1 MPEHPAEHPVSI
13 RPVTARSVWLTDY
26 GFFIIVLLVIGPII
40 ALIGL
45 ARSGTGNELARDG
58 VWTTGMVIS
67 RFVHNPQPNTR
78 VYNVNYAFTPA
89 EGAEQRGEMRV
100 DRSLYTLLEP
110 GSPVEIRYLPRDP
123 GINELRGASQAGAGW
138 QTLLTGLVL
147 TLAGLGLLV
156 WRWPVL
162 ASKLRAIRH
171 PAEPALVT
179 AREERR
185 RWYDTDPSVVLT
197 WRDAAGQEGQT
208 MAVSQSRA
216 LEIGSAIR
224 LRRDPRSGCAWWE
237 GELR

>member
-1 MPEHPAEHPVSI
+1 MTEQPIST
-13 RPVTARSVWLTDY
+13 RPVTARSVWLTDF
-26 GFFIIVLLVIGPII
+26 GFFIILLLVIGPII

-45 ARSGTGNELARDG
+45 ARSSTGNELARDG
-58 VWTTGMVIS
+58 VWTTGQVIS

-89 EGAEQRGEMRV
+89 EGAEQSGEMRV
-100 DRSLYTLLEP
+100 GRSLYTLLEP

-123 GINELRGASQAGAGW
+123 GINELRGASQAGAGR

-147 TLAGLGLLV
+147 TLAGLGLLI

-162 ASKLRAIRH
+162 ARKLRAIRH

-179 AREERR
+179 GREEQR
-185 RWYDTDPSVVLT
+185 RWYDTDPSVVLI
-197 WRDAAGQEGQT
+197 WRDAAGQEGRT
-208 MAVSQSRA
+208 LAVSQGKAPRIGA
-216 LEIGSAIR
+216 EIS
-224 LRRDPRSGCAWWE
+224 LHRDPRSGCAWWE